1 MKPRFSGQTAL
12 VTGGSSGLG
21 LAITRRLQAEGA
33 FVAVLDCNPK
43 AFAALETEFGSRG
56 MCLQLDVTDEA
67 AVLSVVAAV
76 LARRGRIDVLV
87 NSAGVTGKT
96 SLKAHEVAL
105 ADFDFVLKTNVQ
117 GPFLTSKHVLPAM
130 VKQRYGRILHIASIA
145 GKEGNAGMLAYST
158 SKAAVIGLTK
168 VQGKEYAE
176 EGICIN
182 ALAPAVIR
190 TAIHEGMPETQIKYM
205 TDKIPMK
212 RCGTLDEVA
221 AMAAFILSPETS
233 FTTGFTFDLTGGR
246 AVY

>member
-1 MKPRFSGQTAL
+1 
-12 VTGGSSGLG
+12 
-21 LAITRRLQAEGA
+21 
-33 FVAVLDCNPK
+33 VLDYNPK
-43 AFAALETEFGSRG
+43 AFAVLEEEFGDRG
-56 MCLQLDVTDEA
+56 ICMQLDVTDEA
-67 AVLSVVAAV
+67 AVQSVVAAV

-96 SLKAHEVAL
+96 NLKAHEVEL
-105 ADFDFVLKTNVQ
+105 ADFDFVLKTNVC
-117 GPFLTSKHVLPAM
+117 GPFLTSKHVLPVM
-130 VKQRYGRILHIASIA
+130 VKQGYGRILHIASIA
-145 GKEGNAGMLAYST
+145 GKDGNAGMLAYST

-176 EGICIN
+176 NGICIN

-190 TAIHEGMPETQIKYM
+190 TVIHEGMPEAQIKYM

-221 AMAAFILSPETS
+221 AMAAFILSREAS
-233 FTTGFTFDLTGGR
+233 FSTGFTFDLTGGR